1 MINPAAFDLNADLA
15 QTAAEPPS
23 TASRLKLANPN
34 YKEGWY
40 NELTEFQDNFE
51 HPICTPFSILECYQT
66 QRVSKDGSTVN
77 QTLHLKVELAPINGL
92 IGPSTFAY
100 FKLWGEGLS
109 AGPEASVIRE
119 GSSNYREFGQWALAT
134 LGPKAFAS
142 PISLNVSNKD
152 KTWSEDR
159 LHFPELIGAQG
170 LVAFC
175 PVDSFRDRIEYGAYF
190 FASNGP
196 NKPFSPYEFSHG
208 RQYKAPKC
216 DYDTFLE
223 VLQARYNSWA
233 GLTGEEAAAAGV
245 SAYTMPNPQS
255 IPTPPSGFY
264 AAPLP
269 TQDMAPAPA
278 AQSDDDIPF

>member
-15 QTAAEPPS
+15 QSAAEPPS
-23 TASRLKLANPN
+23 STSRLKMANPN

-40 NELTEFQDNFE
+40 NEFTEYQDTYE
-51 HPICTPFSILECYQT
+51 RPICTVFSILECYQT

-77 QTLHLKVELAPINGL
+77 QTLHLKVELAPVNGL

-134 LGPKAFAS
+134 LGPAAFLN
-142 PISLNVSNKD
+142 PISLTISNKD
-152 KTWSEDR
+152 KTWSEER
-159 LHFPELIGAQG
+159 LHFPALIGAQG

-190 FASNGP
+190 FASNSP

-233 GLTGEEAAAAGV
+233 GLTGGEDAGA
-245 SAYTMPNPQS
+245 SAYTMQPPQTV
-255 IPTPPSGFY
+255 PAPPSGFY

-278 AQSDDDIPF
+278 AQTDDDIPF

>member
-15 QTAAEPPS
+15 QSAAEPPS
-23 TASRLKLANPN
+23 STSRLKMANPN

-40 NELTEFQDNFE
+40 NEFTEYQDTYE
-51 HPICTPFSILECYQT
+51 RPICTPFSILECYQT

-77 QTLHLKVELAPINGL
+77 QTLHLKVELAPVNGL

-134 LGPKAFAS
+134 LGPAAFLN
-142 PISLNVSNKD
+142 PISLTISNKD
-152 KTWSEDR
+152 KTWSEER
-159 LHFPELIGAQG
+159 LHFPALIGAQG

-190 FASNGP
+190 FTANGQ

-216 DYDTFLE
+216 DYDTYLE

-233 GLTGEEAAAAGV
+233 GLTGGEDAGA
-245 SAYTMPNPQS
+245 SAYTMQPPQTV
-255 IPTPPSGFY
+255 PAPPSGFY

-278 AQSDDDIPF
+278 AQTDDDIPF